1 MDKKYILFTL
11 DNETYAVDILEITSI
26 EEVGKPTP
34 IPRAPKF
41 LDGVINLRESIIPV
55 INLRYV
61 LGYEKKSFDNE
72 KNKVLISRMNGV
84 EMAVSVDDVVEIYTP
99 SEDVI
104 SEMPELAMTP
114 ATEYAYGILRKDDM
128 VVIVLSTEM
137 VLTKAEQDEVD
148 SVLEQ
153 YNN

>member
-1 MDKKYILFTL
+1 MDNKYILFTL
-11 DNETYAVDILEITSI
+11 ENETYAVDILEITSI
-26 EEVGKPTP
+26 EEVVKPTP

-41 LDGVINLRESIIPV
+41 LDGVINLRDSILPV
-55 INLRYV
+55 IDLRYV

-114 ATEYAYGILRKDDM
+114 ATEYAYGILKKDNS
-128 VVIVLSTEM
+128 VVVVVSTE
-137 VLTKAEQDEVD
+137 LILSKAEQDEVD
-148 SVLEQ
+148 AVLEK
-153 YNN
+153 YK